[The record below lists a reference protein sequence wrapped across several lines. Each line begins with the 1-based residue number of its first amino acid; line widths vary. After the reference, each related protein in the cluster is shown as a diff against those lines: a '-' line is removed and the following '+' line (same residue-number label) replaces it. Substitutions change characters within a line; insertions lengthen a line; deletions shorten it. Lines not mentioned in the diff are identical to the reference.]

1 MPCKNPK
8 RYLSFRQN
16 YIQGTKLK
24 KKSSSIFIF
33 CNDFEGIEPWQN
45 IPNADVLCSEDN
57 NSFEVRISSPRYNY
71 KDCNYLCNSIGVQ
84 CRDGWGD
91 YKDRRC
97 PTYEELTDEEPTYH
111 IAQMGCQ
118 NGDHISFVCSCG
130 ARTL

>member
-71 KDCNYLCNSIGVQ
+71 KDCNYDLDEYFYEYEFNSI
-84 CRDGWGD
+84 R
-91 YKDRRC
+91 
-97 PTYEELTDEEPTYH
+97 EEKE
-111 IAQMGCQ
+111 
-118 NGDHISFVCSCG
+118 
-130 ARTL
+130 